1 MEIEMADY
9 LIWLIAGLVLVIAE
23 LITGTFF
30 LLVLGIGAF
39 AGAAVAWGGLGIWPQ
54 TLVAAAVAVAGVI
67 WVHFWRKGS
76 VQKQMPSLDLGQR
89 VVFESWV
96 SKESHL
102 ARVRY
107 RDTTWDAHI
116 DGPAEG
122 QAGEVLF
129 IVAVN
134 GSTLEVSKSRPA

>member
-9 LIWLIAGLVLVIAE
+9 LIWMVAGLVLVIAE
-23 LITGTFF
+23 LISGTFF

-54 TLVAAAVAVAGVI
+54 TLVAAAVAVAGVV
-67 WVHFWRKGS
+67 WVYFWRKGS
-76 VQKQMPSLDLGQR
+76 LQQQMPSLDLGQR
-89 VVFESWV
+89 VVFETWV
-96 SKESHL
+96 SRESLL

-107 RDTTWDAHI
+107 RDTTWDGHI
-116 DGPAEG
+116 DKPIEA
-122 QAGEVLF
+122 QAGEVFF

-134 GSTLEVSKSRPA
+134 GSTLVISKNGPA